1 MYNTYLPTGN
11 ESAAG
16 YLSKT
21 WLTRSPRLGATAA
34 VVGGY
39 NIYYN
44 NSEYHQTWRAAT
56 VAGRYLIYTY
66 NNTPYKY
73 LHIILLLCINIY
85 YVYTY

>member
-1 MYNTYLPTGN
+1 MYNTQLPTGN

-39 NIYYN
+39 NI
-44 NSEYHQTWRAAT
+44 
-56 VAGRYLIYTY
+56 
-66 NNTPYKY
+66 
-73 LHIILLLCINIY
+73 
-85 YVYTY
+85 